1 MDWKTQIME
10 WCEAERIKEE
20 LKTVYAKLTD
30 TKVFGEVAG
39 YYDSIRDI
47 GVTVIAVNGKYKN
60 LLFNKSISSEV
71 SREELT
77 NEDEG

>member
-47 GVTVIAVNGKYKN
+47 GVTVIAVNGN
-60 LLFNKSISSEV
+60 LNSASLRGYVASN
-71 SREELT
+71 T
-77 NEDEG
+77 P